1 MAGDTFFGG
10 SITLGTTGEN
20 FRILE
25 GDRSGMAVE
34 DIDVSHG
41 SITDGFKEYIPS
53 DLVEGGEYSFTVL
66 HDPDVDE
73 TNFVGVLQTI
83 TITYPLPAGKTTPA
97 KRQFQGYIKDYG
109 EALPIDDKMTAE
121 ITVKVAGKV
130 TVTPSA

>member
-1 MAGDTFFGG
+1 MADTFFGG
-10 SITLGTTGEN
+10 SITLGTTGES
-20 FRILE
+20 FQILE
-25 GDRSGMAVE
+25 GDRSGMSVE
-34 DIDVSHG
+34 DIDVKHG
-41 SITDGFKEYIPS
+41 AVTDGFIPYIPS
-53 DLVEGGEYSFTVL
+53 DLVEGGEYSFTVM

-97 KRQFQGYIKDYG
+97 TRSFTGYIKEYG
-109 EALPIDDKMTAE
+109 ESLPIDDKMTAE